1 MSEKFTYCFDLD
13 GTLCTNTFGEY
24 REAVPIPEAIAK
36 VNSLYDFGHS
46 IKIFTARGSGSGL
59 EWRESTEQQLKSWG
73 VRYHELILGKPE
85 ADFYID
91 DRAIAAQDF
100 SGLIASN
107 LDGISYV
114 YASLLEASNVTIKN
128 TKSAPLLLNACELV
142 TRALVNGNKI
152 MWCGNGGSASD
163 SQHLAAEL
171 VGRFAFNRPALASIA
186 LTTDSSILTA
196 LGNDFG
202 YETVFERQVEA
213 LGKPGDVL
221 IGITTSG
228 ASKNVV
234 RAMQLANKIN
244 IKTIAFTGEKVS
256 LLDKFVEVSLKAPS
270 LTTSHIQEVHI
281 TWGQIICGY
290 AEKTIFG
297 SVNTFYG
304 SKK

>member
-1 MSEKFTYCFDLD
+1 MSEKLTYCFDLD

-24 REAVPIPEAIAK
+24 ENALPIFEAIKK
-36 VNSLYDFGHS
+36 VNDLYDFGHT
-46 IKIFTARGSGSGL
+46 IKIFTARGTGSGL
-59 EWRESTEQQLKSWG
+59 NWQEKTEKQLNLWG
-73 VRYHELILGKPE
+73 IRYHELILGKPE

-91 DRAIAAQDF
+91 DRGIAAHDF
-100 SGLIASN
+100 TELIPN
-107 LDGISYV
+107 KLEGISYV
-114 YASLLEASNVTIKN
+114 YSSLLEASNVMLKN
-128 TKSAPLLLNACELV
+128 TMSAPLLLDACEIV
-142 TRALVNGNKI
+142 TNALQSGNKI

-228 ASKNVV
+228 SSPNVV
-234 RAMQLANKIN
+234 RAMQLAHKMGIS
-244 IKTIAFTGEKVS
+244 TVAFTGQKES
-256 LLDKFVEVSLKAPS
+256 PLDSSTITLKAPS

-281 TWGQIICGY
+281 TWGQIICGF
-290 AEKTIFG
+290 AEKKIFIDQ
-297 SVNTFYG
+297 S
-304 SKK
+304 SK